1 MSHRENDVEHIPFTC
16 TNDCGGRCELV
27 AHVQDGRL
35 VRIDTPP
42 NRPDTVEMPR
52 LVPCLRGRSQGRLLN
67 SRERVLKPLRRVG
80 SRGSDQFEEVTWDD
94 ALHEVAQKLTAI
106 RDQYG
111 AEAIL
116 HLTGYGSIGGR
127 GISGGYASDR
137 FFSYFGSV
145 TGMYG
150 NPSSWCAGVA
160 NQWMLGG
167 VSDSIHSS
175 TLLESR
181 LIILWG
187 MNPAENRHGIN
198 LAYFIARAR
207 DNGGYVI
214 LMDPRYTDSG
224 ILADQWIS
232 LRPGTDVALVAA
244 IACVWESEG
253 LVDSAFMTSHTVG
266 YDDYRRYV
274 LGEDDSISK
283 TPEWAEE
290 ITGVPAETIR
300 QLAQKYASIK
310 PALILAGL
318 GPQRSRYGEQTER
331 ALITLACMSGNVGVP
346 GGGFAHSG
354 RHSST
359 GIRLGSLPRGGFRPA
374 RQVKAENW
382 AKYILDGSLQ
392 PPVRMAYI
400 VATNAINRSSN
411 TLANARALEQLEYV
425 VVQDQFLTPTARYA
439 DVVFPICVELE
450 RSDLVGGQSIHYNRQ
465 ALSPAGGS
473 RTDYWVFSGLAELL
487 GFGDQYTGGKTESE
501 WIEHFLQTGRMDT
514 AVLQR
519 DGIIRSVGEPRVD
532 LAQFRADP
540 AANPL
545 RTSSGLIQIT
555 CPQAKDYGLP
565 IIPAYVDSTSEE
577 SRDYPLQL
585 VTPHSKLRANSTGHA
600 NPWLQRLE
608 PHAVW
613 INPRDAQARGI
624 SQGDLVEVFNQFG
637 TVVIAAK
644 VTERIMPGVVCIYQ
658 GTWYQPAKDGMDE
671 GGCAN
676 VLTGHHLSPTGG
688 MMVHSEWVQISK
700 SARCFGAF
708 RRE

>member
-1 MSHRENDVEHIPFTC
+1 MSHKENIIEYIPFTC
-16 TNDCGGRCELV
+16 TSDCGGRCELV
-27 AHVQDGRL
+27 ACVQDGRL

-42 NRPDTVEMPR
+42 DRPDTAEMPR

-67 SRERVLKPLRRVG
+67 ARERLLKPLRRVG
-80 SRGSDQFEEVTWDD
+80 ARGSDQFQEVTWDD
-94 ALHEVAQKLTAI
+94 ALQEVAQRLIQI

-111 AEAIL
+111 TEAIL
-116 HLTGYGSIGGR
+116 NLTGYGSIGGR
-127 GISGGYASDR
+127 GISGGAASDR

-167 VSDSIHSS
+167 SSDSIHSS

-187 MNPAENRHGIN
+187 MNPAENRHGTN
-198 LAYFIARAR
+198 LAYFIAQAR
-207 DNGGYVI
+207 DSGAQVI
-214 LMDPRYTDSG
+214 LIDPRHTDSG
-224 ILADQWIS
+224 ILADQWIPIK
-232 LRPGTDVALVAA
+232 PGTDVALVAA
-244 IACVWESEG
+244 IAYVWESEG
-253 LVDSAFMTSHTVG
+253 LVDAEFMESHTVG
-266 YDDYRRYV
+266 YDDYRRDV
-274 LGEDDSISK
+274 LGEDDNMPK

-300 QLAQKYASIK
+300 QLAHKYASTK

-359 GIRLGSLPRGGFRPA
+359 GIRLRYLPRGSFRPT
-374 RQVKAENW
+374 RQVRTENW
-382 AKYILDGSLQ
+382 ARYMLDGSLQ

-411 TLANARALEQLEYV
+411 TRANARALEQLEYV
-425 VVQDQFLTPTARYA
+425 VVQDQFFTPTARYA

-450 RSDLVGGQSIHYNRQ
+450 RSDLVSGQSIHYNRQ
-465 ALSPAGGS
+465 ALSPSGES
-473 RTDYWVFSGLAELL
+473 RTDYWVFSRLAELL
-487 GFGDQYTGGKTESE
+487 GFGDQYTGGKTEPE
-501 WIEHFLQTGRMDT
+501 WIGHFLQSRKLDT
-514 AVLQR
+514 ETLQR
-519 DGIIRSVGEPRVD
+519 DGIMRSVNEPRVD
-532 LAQFRADP
+532 LAAFRADP
-540 AANPL
+540 VANPL

-555 CPQAKDYGLP
+555 CPQAEDYGLP
-565 IIPAYVDSTSEE
+565 LIPRYIHSAPEG
-577 SRDYPLQL
+577 SRDCPLQL
-585 VTPHSKLRANSTGHA
+585 ITPHNKLRINSTGHA

-624 SQGDLVEVFNQFG
+624 ARGDVVEVFNQFG
-637 TVVIAAK
+637 TVVIPAK

-658 GTWYQPAKDGMDE
+658 GTWYRPSKGGADE

-676 VLTGHHLSPTGG
+676 VLTSHNLSPTGG
-688 MMVHSEWVQISK
+688 MMVHSEWVQI
-700 SARCFGAF
+700 R
-708 RRE
+708 RRES

>member
-1 MSHRENDVEHIPFTC
+1 MFHKESSIEYIPFTC
-16 TNDCGGRCELV
+16 TADCGGRCELV
-27 AHVQDGRL
+27 ASVQDGRL

-42 NRPDTVEMPR
+42 NRPDTAEMPR
-52 LVPCLRGRSQGRLLN
+52 LVPCLRGRSQGRLLKA
-67 SRERVLKPLRRVG
+67 RERLLKPLRRVG
-80 SRGSDQFEEVTWDD
+80 ARGSDQFQEVTWDD
-94 ALHEVAQKLTAI
+94 ALHEVAQRLTEI
-106 RDQYG
+106 RDRYS

-198 LAYFIARAR
+198 LAYFIAQAR
-207 DNGGYVI
+207 DSGARVI
-214 LMDPRYTDSG
+214 LIDPRHTDSG
-224 ILADQWIS
+224 ILADQWIPIK
-232 LRPGTDVALVAA
+232 PGTDVALVAA
-244 IACVWESEG
+244 IAYVWESQG
-253 LVDSAFMTSHTVG
+253 LVDSAFMASHTVG
-266 YDDYRRYV
+266 YDAYRSYV
-274 LGEDDSISK
+274 LGEDDNRPK
-283 TPEWAEE
+283 TPEWAED
-290 ITGVPAETIR
+290 ITGVPEETIR
-300 QLAQKYASIK
+300 QLAHKYASIK
-310 PALILAGL
+310 PTLILAGL

-359 GIRLGSLPRGGFRPA
+359 GIRLGYLPRGSFRPA

-411 TLANARALEQLEYV
+411 TLVNVRALEQLEYV
-425 VVQDQFLTPTARYA
+425 VVQDQFFTPTARYA

-450 RSDLVGGQSIHYNRQ
+450 RSDLVAGQSIHYNRQ
-465 ALSPAGGS
+465 ALSPAGES
-473 RTDYWVFSGLAELL
+473 RTDYWVFSRLAELL

-501 WIEHFLQTGRMDT
+501 WIEHFLQTGKMDT
-514 AVLQR
+514 AALQR
-519 DGIIRSVGEPRVD
+519 DGIIRSVNQPRVD
-532 LAQFRADP
+532 LAAFRADP
-540 AANPL
+540 AANSL
-545 RTSSGLIQIT
+545 RTPSGLIQIT
-555 CPQAKDYGLP
+555 YPQAEDYGLP
-565 IIPAYVDSTSEE
+565 TIPVYVHSTPEE

-608 PHAVW
+608 PHSVW
-613 INPRDAQARGI
+613 INPRDAEARGI
-624 SQGDLVEVFNQFG
+624 AQGDQVEVFNQFG
-637 TVVIAAK
+637 TVAIPAK
-644 VTERIMPGVVCIYQ
+644 VTERIMPGVVCVYQ
-658 GTWYQPAKDGMDE
+658 GTWYRPSKGGADE

-676 VLTGHHLSPTGG
+676 VLTSHSLSPTGG
-688 MMVHSEWVQISK
+688 MMVHSEWVQI
-700 SARCFGAF
+700 R
-708 RRE
+708 RRES